1 MMVRIVLFSFFI
13 ISALNA
19 TGQTGGTYA
28 FPLLDLTFNA
38 RSAGLGNEF
47 ISVKDQDINLGIT
60 NPSLLN
66 AKMHNTISVNQA
78 LLAGGI
84 NYGMLAYGRSMFG
97 GVVSTSMRYVNYG
110 EFRYTDVTGADYG
123 SFHPFECVVGVGYGR
138 QLNPRISVGANFNL
152 LYSQLEIYNAFGA
165 SIDLAGT
172 YTSKSENLLVTAMM
186 KNVGYQFNGYSS
198 KQHDPLPMEMQMA
211 ASYKLGHAPFRFS
224 LLAHHLNRWD
234 LSYKD
239 PNALPT
245 LDPLTGDT
253 IPVPTANFGEKLAR
267 HFTYQAE
274 ILISK
279 SIHLRAGFDFN
290 RRQEMKL
297 VNRPGVSGFT
307 FGIGLY
313 FKKFTLDYGFSSFSS
328 SGSLHMLT
336 LSSCIDRWR
345 K

>member
-1 MMVRIVLFSFFI
+1 MMVRIVLFV
-13 ISALNA
+13 ALIA
-19 TGQTGGTYA
+19 RSLTTTGQTGGTYA

-47 ISVKDQDINLGIT
+47 ISIKDQDINLGIT

-66 AKMHNTISVNQA
+66 AKMHNSISVNQA
-78 LLAGGI
+78 LMAGGI
-84 NYGMLAYGRSMFG
+84 NYGMLAYGRSLLG
-97 GVVSTSMRYVNYG
+97 GVLSTSMRYVNYG

-123 SFHPFECVVGVGYGR
+123 SFRPFECIVGAGYGR

-165 SIDLAGT
+165 SIDVAGT
-172 YTSKSENLLVTAMM
+172 YTSKNENILVTAMM

-198 KQHDPLPMEMQMA
+198 KQHDPLPIEMQMA
-211 ASYKLGHAPFRFS
+211 ASYKLGYAPFRFS

-234 LSYKD
+234 LSYND

-279 SIHLRAGFDFN
+279 NIHLRAGFDYN

-297 VNRPGVSGFT
+297 VNRPGASGFT

-313 FKKFTLDYGFSSFSS
+313 FKKFTIDYGFSSYSS